1 MKPTSDINK
10 QGVLQP
16 NAKRANIYG
25 TFPVTPFNGYS
36 YPEDI
41 ALYNKYP
48 IVKCEK
54 KSMSTFTYSFNRHN
68 EFGYMGYEYSNK
80 NRESLDAYYKPIVNE
95 SSQGFSTRSVT
106 VLYCI
111 KAK

>member
-1 MKPTSDINK
+1 MLS
-10 QGVLQP
+10 
-16 NAKRANIYG
+16 
-25 TFPVTPFNGYS
+25 TFPVTPFYGYA

-48 IVKCEK
+48 IVKCEQR
-54 KSMSTFTYSFNRHN
+54 SISTFSYSYSRYNRW
-68 EFGYMGYEYSNK
+68 GYMGYEYANK
-80 NRESLDAYYKPIVNE
+80 NRESLDLYYKPIVNE
-95 SSQGFSTRSVT
+95 SSNGFSTRSVT